1 MSVYFSER
9 FVRYGK
15 QLFSED
21 YSDPITEI
29 FDVEDKTLQGFYKDL
44 SVRQSGPKI
53 WIGPSL
59 PPYVDKGGYVE
70 IRHGDY
76 ITMMSRESWFQLNHA
91 WILMLLKYDPKR
103 RFCRERLVAPSDQDS
118 VRGAWLQRFDGQRKV
133 PYDIVAV
140 KAKEGD
146 VFSIVGLGNVHRF
159 FYVEHDTV
167 REERRTF
174 GSALSDARFD
184 SDDDIFSESGYNYGQ
199 WEEIGFGQNTNE
211 ANEREKDGWRHMFT
225 IG

>member
-9 FVRYGK
+9 FVRNGRK
-15 QLFSED
+15 LFSED

-29 FDVEDKTLQGFYKDL
+29 FDVEDKTLQGFCKDL
-44 SVRQSGPKI
+44 VAYESGSKI
-53 WIGPSL
+53 RIGPPL
-59 PPYVDKGGYVE
+59 PPCVDKGGHVE

-76 ITMMSRESWFQLNHA
+76 VTMMSRESWFQLNHA
-91 WILMLLKYDPKR
+91 WILMLLKYDSKR
-103 RFCRERLVAPSDQDS
+103 RFCREKLVAPSDQDS
-118 VRGAWLQRFDGQRKV
+118 VRGACLQRFDSQRKV

-146 VFSIVGLGNVHRF
+146 VFSIVGLGNEHRF

-184 SDDDIFSESGYNYGQ
+184 SDGDIFSESEYNYGQ
-199 WEEIGFGQNTNE
+199 WEEIGFSQNTNE
-211 ANEREKDGWRHMFT
+211 ANDREKDGWRYMFT
-225 IG
+225 TG

>member
-9 FVRYGK
+9 FVRNDRK
-15 QLFSED
+15 LFSED
-21 YSDPITEI
+21 CFDPIAEI
-29 FDVEDKTLQGFYKDL
+29 FDVEDQTLQGFYEDL
-44 SVRQSGPKI
+44 TVGKSGSEI
-53 WIGPSL
+53 WIGPPL
-59 PPYVDKGGYVE
+59 PPCVDKDGHVE

-76 ITMMSRESWFQLNHA
+76 MTIMSRESWFQLNHV

-103 RFCRERLVAPSDQDS
+103 RFCRERLVAPSDRDS
-118 VRGAWLQRFDGQRKV
+118 VCGAWLQRFDSQRKV
-133 PYDIVAV
+133 PYDIVTV

-146 VFSIVGLGNVHRF
+146 VFSIVGLGNEHRF

-199 WEEIGFGQNTNE
+199 WEEIGFGQ
-211 ANEREKDGWRHMFT
+211 
-225 IG
+225 

>member
-9 FVRYGK
+9 FVRNGGK
-15 QLFSED
+15 LFSED

-29 FDVEDKTLQGFYKDL
+29 FDVEDETLQGFCKDL
-44 SVRQSGPKI
+44 VAYESGSKI
-53 WIGPSL
+53 RIGPPL
-59 PPYVDKGGYVE
+59 PPCVDKGSHVE

-76 ITMMSRESWFQLNHA
+76 VTMMSRESWFQLNHA

-118 VRGAWLQRFDGQRKV
+118 VRGACLQRFDSQRKV

-146 VFSIVGLGNVHRF
+146 VFSIVGLDNEHRF

-184 SDDDIFSESGYNYGQ
+184 SDGDIFSESGYNYGQ

-211 ANEREKDGWRHMFT
+211 ANDREKDGWRYMFT
-225 IG
+225 TG

>member
-9 FVRYGK
+9 FVRNGEK
-15 QLFSED
+15 LFNED

-29 FDVEDKTLQGFYKDL
+29 FDVEDETLQGFCKDL
-44 SVRQSGPKI
+44 VVYGSGSKI
-53 WIGPSL
+53 RIGPPL

-76 ITMMSRESWFQLNHA
+76 ITMMSRESLFQLNHA

-118 VRGAWLQRFDGQRKV
+118 VHGAWLQRFDCQRKV

-146 VFSIVGLGNVHRF
+146 VFSIVGLDNEHRF

-174 GSALSDARFD
+174 SSALDDARFD
-184 SDDDIFSESGYNYGQ
+184 SDDNIFSESGYNYGQ

-211 ANEREKDGWRHMFT
+211 ENERDKDGWRYMFT
-225 IG
+225 TG

>member
-9 FVRYGK
+9 FVRNGEK
-15 QLFSED
+15 LFSED
-21 YSDPITEI
+21 YSDPIAET
-29 FDVEDKTLQGFYKDL
+29 FDVEDKTLQGFCKDL
-44 SVRQSGPKI
+44 VVYGSSSKI
-53 WIGPSL
+53 RIGPPL

-70 IRHGDY
+70 IRLGDY
-76 ITMMSRESWFQLNHA
+76 ITMMSRESLFQLNHA

-118 VRGAWLQRFDGQRKV
+118 VRSAWLQRFDSQRKV

-146 VFSIVGLGNVHRF
+146 VFSIVGLGNEHRF

-167 REERRTF
+167 REERHTF
-174 GSALSDARFD
+174 SSALDDARFD

-199 WEEIGFGQNTNE
+199 WEEISFGQNTNE
-211 ANEREKDGWRHMFT
+211 ENERDKDGWCYMFT
-225 IG
+225 TG